1 MYYDSLLES
10 CRTVGSIIYN
20 NVECQ
25 SFTRNRVDLEKHE
38 SQSSV
43 DSPEEET
50 IHHAASV
57 PPPIPPLPKKK
68 VVPPP
73 IPVL

>member
-1 MYYDSLLES
+1 MHYDSLLES
-10 CRTVGSIIYN
+10 CRIVGTIIYN

-38 SQSSV
+38 SISSV
-43 DSPEEET
+43 DSTQEET
-50 IHHAASV
+50 LTRAASV
-57 PPPIPPLPKKK
+57 PPPIPPLTKKK

-73 IPVL
+73 IPV